1 MSTLGADF
9 ITAQQASGVA
19 ATGKHFPGLGTA
31 TKSQNTDERPVTLT
45 VSRADLRGIDEYPN
59 RAAIASGSSW

>member
-31 TKSQNTDERPVTLT
+31 TRSQNTDERPVTLT
-45 VSRADLRGIDEYPN
+45 VSRAGLRGIDE
-59 RAAIASGSSW
+59 